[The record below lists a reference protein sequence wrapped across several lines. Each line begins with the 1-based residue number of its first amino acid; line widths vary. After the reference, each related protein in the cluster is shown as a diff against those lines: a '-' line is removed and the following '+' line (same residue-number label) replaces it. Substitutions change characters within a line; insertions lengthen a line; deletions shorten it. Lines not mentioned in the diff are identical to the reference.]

1 MCVCVCEGGG
11 GSTSTLHMMPASLSG
26 DNASLSGKI
35 ALTSF
40 RTIEIDYGKDLAPRV
55 EKVVYFL
62 N

>member
-1 MCVCVCEGGG
+1 
-11 GSTSTLHMMPASLSG
+11 MMPASLSG

-35 ALTSF
+35 ALISF